1 MVKSFEGSKYLYDI
15 MVLSYFD
22 FQSNS
27 IFNYK
32 GEKE

>member
-1 MVKSFEGSKYLYDI
+1 MVKYFEDSKYPCDI